1 MKVIEKI
8 IPYEDYNYVEGFL
21 QFKAYGRKSAATVH
35 SELFDIKSI
44 AGVELH
50 VTQKYLAPEIPPT
63 INKNKVSTLTLPE
76 EILTFVDNDFSKPYR
91 LKYDEI
97 IIDDAYVDK
106 LGNITGKRFNSTK
119 AGNELSSTIRV
130 KAFGLIKIPKERIEQ
145 DYLFEIHTASYGLGK
160 IELNPKK
167 EFYRAGERVVVK
179 AVPDAYQDFL
189 GWGEAYQNY
198 PQEFELEVQED
209 YFIEADFTELV
220 KQVELKPVST
230 DAIGGS
236 KNGRNWTGK
245 TLERVKTYWNNT
257 RIQSDRLNYEATGCW
272 DIIGGIFTAIIGIY
286 ILIFLI
292 FLLGKWFIVLA
303 LAGVGFWLLS
313 YLPRFITRILSMF
326 WRLMQWM
333 LGVAVGLFLIVG
345 TLKFAENASSF
356 QNRKAESGRIAPPI
370 VEEATEFTEQI
381 YSHRLNWNDYQDNS
395 YTATLSIPGS
405 EVIAASQLRNS
416 IPEITTLNEYDNLL
430 LRLSQ
435 EASVNSYNLV
445 IPELHRI
452 RETKK
457 LNPVEYANMIVS
469 MVQGIPYY
477 VIISNTCNPFS
488 YQDPFLR
495 DLLSTSPCEPNVKH
509 GIKAPAEFL
518 MNLKGDCDTRTLFL
532 YGLLK
537 QEGYDVVIF
546 GSEKYKHSV
555 LGINLPILAPNYKW
569 VNNTKYYLW
578 ETTNTG
584 FKPGYIQPTMSNT
597 SFWNLNLN

>member
-1 MKVIEKI
+1 M
-8 IPYEDYNYVEGFL
+8 L
-21 QFKAYGRKSAATVH
+21 
-35 SELFDIKSI
+35 
-44 AGVELH
+44 
-50 VTQKYLAPEIPPT
+50 
-63 INKNKVSTLTLPE
+63 
-76 EILTFVDNDFSKPYR
+76 
-91 LKYDEI
+91 
-97 IIDDAYVDK
+97 
-106 LGNITGKRFNSTK
+106 
-119 AGNELSSTIRV
+119 
-130 KAFGLIKIPKERIEQ
+130 
-145 DYLFEIHTASYGLGK
+145 
-160 IELNPKK
+160 
-167 EFYRAGERVVVK
+167 
-179 AVPDAYQDFL
+179 
-189 GWGEAYQNY
+189 
-198 PQEFELEVQED
+198 
-209 YFIEADFTELV
+209 
-220 KQVELKPVST
+220 
-230 DAIGGS
+230 
-236 KNGRNWTGK
+236 
-245 TLERVKTYWNNT
+245 
-257 RIQSDRLNYEATGCW
+257 
-272 DIIGGIFTAIIGIY
+272 
-286 ILIFLI
+286 LIFL
-292 FLLGKWFIVLA
+292 FGKWFIVLA

-313 YLPRFITRILSMF
+313 YLPRFITRILSTF

-345 TLKFAENASSF
+345 ILKFAENASSF

-469 MVQGIPYY
+469 MVQSIPYY